1 MPWLPELFTAPAL
14 QQILDDRRRDELLA
28 VPYFDGLLAGDP
40 DPLVESFV
48 GEPEVY
54 DPVRGRI
61 RGEAAFRG
69 FVAETSAWLRQHHA
83 SVDDV
88 EHVIL
93 ERRGFEEVVL
103 HLDPDRGGVD
113 VPVAVVAD
121 RRPDG
126 RIEELRVYFTGQPVT
141 GGSVTRPP
149 VLQPDAGLVVPEPV
163 ATYLRSST
171 LGEVGRLETCSFI
184 EDGRVCALEYN
195 VVQPGTALHAAE
207 AGFAVFVLGEDG
219 GLAAVRVY
227 DDAGAPFAPLA

>member
-61 RGEAAFRG
+61 KGEAAFRG

-103 HLDPDRGGVD
+103 HLDPDRRGVD
-113 VPVAVVAD
+113 LPVAVVAD
-121 RRPDG
+121 RRSDG
-126 RIEELRVYFTGQPVT
+126 RIEEVRVYFTGRPVT
-141 GGSVTRPP
+141 GRPVTRPP
-149 VLQPDAGLVVPEPV
+149 VLQPEPGLEVPEPV
-163 ATYLRSST
+163 ASYLRSAA
-171 LGEVGRLETCSFI
+171 EVGLLEPCSLI
-184 EDGRVCALEYN
+184 DDGRVCALEYN
-195 VVQPGTALHAAE
+195 VVQPGSALPAAE
-207 AGFAVFVLGEDG
+207 AGLAVFAVGEDG
-219 GLAAVRVY
+219 RLSAVRVY
-227 DDAGAPFAPLA
+227 DDADAPFTPVP

>member
-14 QQILDDRRRDELLA
+14 QRILDDRRRDELLA

-61 RGEAAFRG
+61 KGEAAFRG
-69 FVAETSAWLRQHHA
+69 FVAETSDWLRQHHA

-103 HLDPDRGGVD
+103 HLDLDHGGVD
-113 VPVAVVAD
+113 LPVAVVAD

-126 RIEELRVYFTGQPVT
+126 RIEELRVYFTGEPVT
-141 GGSVTRPP
+141 GRSVTRPP
-149 VLQPDAGLVVPEPV
+149 VLQPEPGLEVPEPV
-163 ATYLRSST
+163 ASYLRSA
-171 LGEVGRLETCSFI
+171 GEVGRLEPCSLI
-184 EDGRVCALEYN
+184 DGGRVYALEYN
-195 VVQPGTALHAAE
+195 VVQPGTALPAAE
-207 AGFAVFVLGEDG
+207 AGLAVFVVGEHG
-219 GLAAVRVY
+219 RLSAVRVY
-227 DDAGAPFAPLA
+227 DDADASFTPVP